1 MVFGNEPAAEAKR
14 EFKHNAQCSTIHA
27 YAFSYVYQQYGLGSL
42 TNYLTWRDIPQN
54 MERQFGIDGP
64 TIEHIEA
71 FCTSKY
77 LSLEDYFQSVEDETN
92 ERVNTYIKILA
103 KQLLNLMAR
112 GSMRVTH
119 SFYLKLFHMYVMSGK
134 IKLKPVDKLLV
145 DECISGEMFVT
156 TDTNAVPMKSLFKM
170 HKKGLPLPKAKSFNE
185 KTQTYEYKQITN
197 VMCNG
202 ERETFEVALEGLTK
216 VVCTD
221 NHRLLTQHG
230 WKETKDIV
238 IGEDYLIQD
247 NTFNQKCK
255 YIPNETRL
263 QLILGSYLGDG
274 SLSKRS
280 DFNTYRLNFTQG
292 VKQLNY
298 LKWKNGL
305 FDTLAIKNIKSGYTG
320 EMSIYQTNSSKT
332 FILDNDPF
340 TEVLNKLDLR
350 GLAIWIMDDGSYQ
363 NNRVAIHSNAFTE
376 YQNEQLR
383 DMIITRFGFKARV
396 QRTRKYYELHFNAVE
411 TKMLLAAIK
420 PYVHQDLQ
428 TKFYGYTYDIDLN
441 WDSKFK
447 EYGGNFVKSIKPKRI
462 ELVYDL
468 TVEDNHNFIVK
479 SSITTK
485 GTGTV
490 VHNCQDLSYIMLDV
504 VKKIPAKQLIL
515 VGDSNQALFDFMKLV
530 NGFEYYPDGK
540 VLTLSKSFRVDKR
553 FAPAIQLFLRKHLD
567 TDDTVFEGMD
577 YPPNP
582 VVKTM
587 AYLTRTNASLIGKMI
602 ELNRSSIPYKL
613 SNKAK
618 LKQMFKVPLA
628 LIYAKPGAVQLD
640 SELKGIQE
648 DINRWGK
655 LPEASRPGKISYFS
669 TVNKE
674 DQRIQQ
680 AIKLIVKFG
689 PNDIIDAYK
698 QAEKHQKAV
707 ANLTLM
713 TAYTAKGSTRDSVEL
728 DPDLDKA
735 IAKLIPLPQH
745 VLTSEERSLLA
756 LYFVACT
763 RHKYFLYGAKYLNK
777 LMDKLSTDTQ
787 TLKENT

>member
-145 DECISGEMFVT
+145 DEC
-156 TDTNAVPMKSLFKM
+156 VPMKSLFKM

-587 AYLTRTNASLIGKMI
+587 AYLTRTNASLIGK
-602 ELNRSSIPYKL
+602 
-613 SNKAK
+613 
-618 LKQMFKVPLA
+618 
-628 LIYAKPGAVQLD
+628 
-640 SELKGIQE
+640 
-648 DINRWGK
+648 
-655 LPEASRPGKISYFS
+655 
-669 TVNKE
+669 